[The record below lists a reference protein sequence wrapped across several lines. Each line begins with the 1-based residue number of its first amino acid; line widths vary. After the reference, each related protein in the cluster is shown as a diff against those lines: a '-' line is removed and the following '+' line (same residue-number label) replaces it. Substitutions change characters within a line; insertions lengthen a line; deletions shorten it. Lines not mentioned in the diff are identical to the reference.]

1 MDPEEFGVLQN
12 NVGGFIQIEGFTSTA
27 INVEQASGFYGGTWM
42 EIRVKLENLGGEIDW
57 GFADVDKISS
67 KEGEK
72 EILFNPINIFK
83 VVECR
88 TDHRVKMPGNTWVD
102 VHQFVVLEY
111 AALTD
116 VMRRKRNGGALTTT
130 EEAVSINY
138 EYQHRTWM
146 EKGFIG
152 QGHAFYEGRA
162 EERGLGWLMESLTF
176 LEKNKK

>member
-1 MDPEEFGVLQN
+1 MDPVEFGVLQE

-57 GFADVDKISS
+57 GFADIAKISS

-72 EILFNPINIFK
+72 EILFNPINILK

-138 EYQHRTWM
+138 EYQQETWM

-162 EERGLGWLMESLTF
+162 EERG
-176 LEKNKK
+176 